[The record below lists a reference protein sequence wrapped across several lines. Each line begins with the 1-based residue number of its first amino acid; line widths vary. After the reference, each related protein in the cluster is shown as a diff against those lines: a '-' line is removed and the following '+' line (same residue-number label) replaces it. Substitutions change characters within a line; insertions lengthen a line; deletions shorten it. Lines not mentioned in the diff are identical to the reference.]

1 LRLTTWFLAII
12 LLTQSKTGLP
22 ALALGRHLGVAYK
35 TAWLVQHKLM

>member
-1 LRLTTWFLAII
+1 
-12 LLTQSKTGLP
+12 LP